1 MIALKKAIITIIS
14 VFAVLFCLVSLI
26 LPRYKAEI
34 YTLMY
39 PRNLSVESD
48 LSVKEVQLKKG
59 DHFILGK
66 CYGDPIVWE
75 IIDCKKKTL
84 VWSDNAVCFREYDD
98 ESADWKTSELRD
110 WLNDEAENG
119 FLCDTNFSSSDKDL
133 IYDDHSTEKMFIL
146 SKPQLEQFSPGERV
160 KAPTAE
166 AVRNCDSDK
175 LVIRRNCWYWTSS
188 GINTNSSSVTAVTQR
203 GDFYKTLMSDPLVG
217 VCPAFYLRS
226 NKVTVCG
233 GNGSAEE
240 PYIIATGGES
250 R

>member
-1 MIALKKAIITIIS
+1 MKKAIITIIS

-39 PRNLSVESD
+39 PHNLSIGISTQT
-48 LSVKEVQLKKG
+48 KEVQLEKG

-66 CYGDPIVWE
+66 CYGEPVAWE
-75 IIDCKKKTL
+75 IIDCTENPL
-84 VWSDNAVCFREYDD
+84 VWCDNAVCFRDYDD
-98 ESADWKTSELRD
+98 ESADWKTSELRA
-110 WLNDEAENG
+110 WLNDETENS
-119 FLCDTNFSSSDKDL
+119 FLCDTNFSSSEKDL
-133 IYDDHSTEKMFIL
+133 IYDKKNGEKIFIL
-146 SKPQLEQFSPGERV
+146 SKSQLEHFTPGDRA

-188 GINTNSSSVTAVTQR
+188 GISTNSSSVSAVTQS

-217 VCPAFYLRS
+217 VCPAFYLKS